1 MKSRI
6 YRMIMLLVF
15 SVAISVSVLNTNAAD
30 ATETT
35 DSCEAKIVD
44 YTAEEAT
51 EYLTDDT
58 YPTLD
63 GYLFAGWYT
72 SDSIP
77 KEDTE
82 ASAYAIRS
90 SVPSG
95 VTTVYALFM
104 PSHILDVKAQL
115 SANMVDENNGNDGS
129 TSIRFITTVNSLL
142 YKQVGFEITYTSNS
156 GVKKTVTSGSNKVY
170 DKLYAV
176 GSDIEEDTEY
186 VPQDFCN
193 LSKYFKACIIKT
205 VAGERY
211 NSPFLIKPFWIT
223 LDGAKVYGNQVIK
236 SVDDFFLEDDI
247 YVDHNNESA
256 VDAEANGSAENPVK
270 TLEYALGRIKNQGS
284 IHIVGTYA
292 TTSEFVWEEHNK
304 TMNITGGTLD
314 FTTLPEVTLTETKT
328 TYVLDVQDSVT
339 FTNITLTFAGA
350 DEQQIYANGNTLEIA
365 SDVTWGDETAFIRVY
380 GGAHNITLESDTNI
394 ILEKGQYSR
403 VFGAGNYSALAGN
416 VNITLSGSINSGLNY
431 TDHSGE
437 YIVYGGGQ
445 NTGSNV
451 EGNVNINI
459 TDETVLFHRV
469 YGGGHNRSVTGDVN
483 IWFAGKSM
491 GVYGGGRGGTI
502 DGDTYLTMTGGW
514 VEQLFGGCDEKA
526 MTGNTNVVVKGGTV
540 DRRIYGGCYNEAT
553 EDVTNY
559 LTKQFTMA
567 WSDTPYVVS
576 GYTSVTIFE
585 AAQLE
590 FDYTKTY
597 SYVFTTKVDN
607 SLCAFSRYETA
618 QSGETSVM
626 IFNDDTYGTHKDKI
640 TFECGDLTC
649 TSGAVSDFYDY
660 LVMAQVGGQVYSEGD
675 CLRITPDK
683 GYVASVRLGSKT
695 GELDYYTESEGIYVL
710 PELTMDTQE
719 IHVLFTEETPDDVSL
734 DKYEARIDGAYYD
747 TLVEAINVAPILDGE
762 NAVTVTVLKDVELQ
776 TTIEIAS
783 SITIQNDDDRVT
795 VYRGSDLSE
804 SDMFTVKSTGTLTLA
819 GSKNQDSF
827 VFDGRTKEEAKA
839 GVSIEDAYGS
849 TGSLINNAG
858 ILKLENVTMQ
868 YAKKTS
874 GHGAAIN
881 SSDASVELR
890 NTLFADNKATYG
902 GAILASGG
910 TLVAEN
916 STFIRN
922 SGTYGGAVRTSADT
936 TISSCTFGE
945 VNNGNVSS
953 SDGAAIYSINTST
966 SIVNT
971 KFIGNSAG
979 ARGGA
984 IYNNNTIL
992 EVSNSKFS
1000 DNIATTM
1007 GGAIYN
1013 ASSAILNLNGKNE
1026 DGISQDALFD
1036 NNVSLNESGNGGGA
1050 IYVGSGTLYIEG
1062 YVFSN
1067 NHAKMTG
1074 GAICA
1079 TGTSRIIKNST
1090 FTGNYTTGD
1099 AGHGG
1104 AIYLNNTSAATLTG
1118 NTFTDNHTD
1127 GTKAN
1132 GGAVCLSSASTNIN
1146 YDFGWA
1152 NTYVNNTIN
1161 GESSQGKD
1169 IYIPTT
1175 TTELEETET
1184 GTGTGTD
1191 ENIGFGEQ

>member
-1 MKSRI
+1 
-6 YRMIMLLVF
+6 MLLAF
-15 SVAISVSVLNTNAAD
+15 SAAISVSVLNVNAAD

-82 ASAYAIRS
+82 ASSYAIRNS
-90 SVPSG
+90 IPNG
-95 VTTVYALFM
+95 VKTVYALFM

-115 SANMVDENNGNDGS
+115 SANMVDTNKENDGS

-142 YKQVGFEITYTSNS
+142 YKQAGFEITYTSSS
-156 GVKKTVTSGSNKVY
+156 GTKKTVTSSSNKVY

-176 GSDIEEDTEY
+176 GSDTEEDTEY
-186 VPQDFCN
+186 VPQDFCD

-205 VAGERY
+205 VAEERY

-223 LDGAKVYGNQVIK
+223 LDGAKVYGEQVIK
-236 SVDDFFLEDDI
+236 SIDDFFLEDDV
-247 YVDHNNESA
+247 YVDYNNESA
-256 VDAEANGSAENPVK
+256 ADAEENGSAENPVK

-292 TTSEFVWEEHNK
+292 TTSEFAWEEHNK
-304 TMNITGGTLD
+304 TMNITGGTID
-314 FTTLPEVTLTETKT
+314 FTTLPEVTLKEATDSEEAKT
-328 TYVLDVQDSVT
+328 TYALDVQDSVI

-350 DEQQIYANGNTLEIA
+350 DEQQIYANGNTLKIA
-365 SDVTWGDETAFIRVY
+365 SDVTWGDENAFVRVY
-380 GGAHNITLESDTNI
+380 GGAHNTTLESDTNI

-403 VFGAGNYSALAGN
+403 IFGAGNYSALTGN

-431 TDHSGE
+431 KDHSGE

-559 LTKQFTMA
+559 IAREFTMK

-585 AAQLE
+585 DAQLE

-607 SLCAFSRYETA
+607 SLCAFSRYATA

-626 IFNDDTYGTHKDKI
+626 IFNDNTYGTHKDKM

-649 TSGAVSDFYDY
+649 TSGAVLDFYDY
-660 LVMAQVGGQVYSEGD
+660 LVMAQTGGQVYSEGD

-683 GYVASVRLGSKT
+683 GYVASVRLGSET

-710 PELTMDTQE
+710 PELTEDTQD

-734 DKYEARIDGAYYD
+734 DDYEARIDGAYYD
-747 TLVEAINVAPILDGE
+747 TLVEAIEVAPILDSE
-762 NAVTVTVLKDVELQ
+762 NTVTVTVLKDVEIQ
-776 TTIEIAS
+776 TAISIAS
-783 SITIQNDDDRVT
+783 NIAIRNDVDKVTI
-795 VYRGSDLSE
+795 YRGSGLSE

-819 GSKNQDSF
+819 GAVNQDSL
-827 VFDGRTKEEAKA
+827 VFEGRTKEEVKA
-839 GVSIEDAYGS
+839 GASIEEASGS

-858 ILKLENVTMQ
+858 ILKIENATMQ
-868 YAKKTS
+868 YAKKAS
-874 GHGAAIN
+874 GDGGVIY
-881 SSDASVELR
+881 SKDANVELI
-890 NTLFADNKATYG
+890 NTKFASNSASNG
-902 GAILASGG
+902 GAIDISGG
-910 TLVAEN
+910 TLLAST
-916 STFIRN
+916 STFVDN
-922 SGTYGGAVRTSADT
+922 TGANGGAIRTSATT
-936 TISSCTFGE
+936 TIYDCTFGE
-945 VNNGNVSS
+945 TDNGNI
-953 SDGAAIYSINTST
+953 GTNGGAIYNQGTT
-966 SIVNT
+966 EVVNT
-971 KFIGNSAG
+971 KFIFNQAG
-979 ARGGA
+979 TGGA
-984 IYNNNTIL
+984 IYNNGAIMT
-992 EVSNSKFS
+992 VTNSKFTE
-1000 DNIATTM
+1000 NTATTS
-1007 GGAIYN
+1007 GGAIN
-1013 ASSAILNLNGKNE
+1013 TGSPNGKLILIGNNPTKA
-1026 DGISQDALFD
+1026 IFVSNKSQGTGT
-1036 NNVSLNESGNGGGA
+1036 SNGGGA
-1050 IYVGSGTLYIEG
+1050 INVSNGTLEVTGYIFEYNQAG
-1062 YVFSN
+1062 LL
-1067 NHAKMTG
+1067 G
-1074 GAICA
+1074 GAIRA
-1079 TGTSRIIKNST
+1079 SGTSRIIKNST

-1104 AIYLNNTSAATLTG
+1104 AIYLNNASTATLTG

-1127 GTKAN
+1127 GAKAN

-1152 NTYVNNTIN
+1152 NTYANNAIN

-1191 ENIGFGEQ
+1191 ENITFTE